1 MIVLLDFQLMVMVFL
16 LGKLQKL
23 LQKKLEKKQYIKKE
37 RQLFS
42 FNFQHL
48 YIVFKCRN
56 YFQNFNMCNSIPCFQ
71 MSNFIFCNIS
81 YISFFKFFFIFFHI
95 FKQKQNL
102 KALLAGQVKF
112 HQLVK
117 VLVYLVMLVKHPTLP
132 VTPVKIVLLAHM
144 N

>member
-16 LGKLQKL
+16 FGKLQKL
-23 LQKKLEKKQYIKKE
+23 LQKKLEKKRYIKKE

-81 YISFFKFFFIFFHI
+81 YISFFKFFFFP
-95 FKQKQNL
+95 QQNL

-117 VLVYLVMLVKHPTLP
+117 VLVYLVMLVKHPTLTK
-132 VTPVKIVLLAHM
+132 TPVKIVLLAHM

>member
-81 YISFFKFFFIFFHI
+81 YISFFKFFFFFFHI
-95 FKQKQNL
+95 FKQNQNL

-112 HQLVK
+112 QHLVK
-117 VLVYLVMLVKHPTLP
+117 VLVYLVMLVKHPTLTK
-132 VTPVKIVLLAHM
+132 TPVKIVLLAHM

>member
-16 LGKLQKL
+16 FGKLQKL

-81 YISFFKFFFIFFHI
+81 YISFFKIFFFPHI
-95 FKQKQNL
+95 FKQNL

-117 VLVYLVMLVKHPTLP
+117 VLVYLVMLVKHPTL
-132 VTPVKIVLLAHM
+132 TKTHVKIVLLAHM